1 MLTHIYH
8 MVNAK
13 KQNKTKQNKKTYR
26 ASFEAGIW
34 ITSFFQN
41 NISVLI
47 PAICYI
53 FAEKCD

>member
-1 MLTHIYH
+1 MQ
-8 MVNAK
+8 K
-13 KQNKTKQNKKTYR
+13 KPKQNKAKQNKKTYR

-41 NISVLI
+41 NISVWI
-47 PAICYI
+47 PATCYS